1 MQEFQRSPIKE
12 IREIGIQVLEI
23 HSKLA
28 YLLKLKKQQQYT
40 VGCFIII
47 AHQNIFF

>member
-23 HSKLA
+23 HSKLV
-28 YLLKLKKQQQYT
+28 YLLKLKKQQQT
-40 VGCFIII
+40 QWEVLLLLFIKIYI
-47 AHQNIFF
+47 